1 MNIISKKKYLNVKP
15 SNNSEITKP
24 KKIVNKPEIIEQNIN
39 YNEFGYP
46 TELSQKYNKIKP
58 K

>member
-1 MNIISKKKYLNVKP
+1 MNIISKKKYLNIKP
-15 SNNSEITKP
+15 SNNSKITKP
-24 KKIVNKPEIIEQNIN
+24 KKIVNKPEIIEQDIN

-46 TELSQKYNKIKP
+46 TEISQKHNKNKP